1 MKLIPA
7 LLFGG
12 MLVVSGCSKEVKKIE
27 PYSPELVKKAEAG
40 NANAQYN
47 LGLCYYKGAGV
58 TKDEKEAV
66 NWWTKAAKQGDSRA
80 KQELKKLKSK

>member
-40 NANAQYN
+40 DERGQYD
-47 LGLCYYKGAGV
+47 LGYALSTAGYLIA
-58 TKDEKEAV
+58 EF
-66 NWWTKAAKQGDSRA
+66 SLSMPRA
-80 KQELKKLKSK
+80 LQA